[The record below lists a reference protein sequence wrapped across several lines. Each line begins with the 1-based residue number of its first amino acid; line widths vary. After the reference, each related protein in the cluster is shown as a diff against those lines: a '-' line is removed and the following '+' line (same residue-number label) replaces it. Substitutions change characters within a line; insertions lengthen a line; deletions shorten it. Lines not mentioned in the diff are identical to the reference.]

1 MTLACRL
8 SASSTEYLTIYMK
21 RKTMYGSRRVLTGG
35 STVDTISHFV
45 FFLGKA
51 SMVCTLTLKLVLA
64 PALDV
69 VKVGFGPAPI
79 IRRDPPASPYVVCV
93 CVCVCVCVRL
103 CVSVHM

>member
-8 SASSTEYLTIYMK
+8 SASSTEYLTIYIK
-21 RKTMYGSRRVLTGG
+21 RKTMYGSKRVLTGG

-45 FFLGKA
+45 FLGKA

-93 CVCVCVCVRL
+93 CVCVCVCAFV
-103 CVSVHM
+103 CV